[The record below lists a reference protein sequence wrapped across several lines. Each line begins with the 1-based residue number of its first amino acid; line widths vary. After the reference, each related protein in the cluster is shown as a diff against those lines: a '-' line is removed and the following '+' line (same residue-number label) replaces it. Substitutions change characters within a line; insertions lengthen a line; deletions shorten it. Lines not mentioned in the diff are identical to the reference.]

1 MLKSNFSFL
10 KKLMTC
16 LVSGLVL
23 SALIL
28 LIGNGG
34 NIPWL
39 PPYLIF
45 SFVGMVA
52 LSSFVYP
59 IFWHKRS
66 DRFAS
71 EDQLIF
77 GKLFHFIHWTIATNL
92 ILFGIKKFFG
102 LQFIVPPEIAALPAN
117 KMSGEWLTWFYF
129 GYSAAYSM
137 IIACIQIIGSLLL
150 LYKRTSLVGVFILL
164 SVMVNLTLINI
175 FYKMNAGALLQSVFI
190 TIGLIFVLLNHF
202 ERLKSIFLL
211 SRVISSNSHS
221 AKKYLPTLVLLI
233 SCILFTFYL
242 TQLD

>member
-1 MLKSNFSFL
+1 MFKSNFSFL
-10 KKLMTC
+10 KKFMTC
-16 LVSGLVL
+16 LVSGFVL
-23 SALIL
+23 SGLIL

-45 SFVGMVA
+45 SCVGMVT
-52 LSSFVYP
+52 LTSIVFP
-59 IFWHKRS
+59 IIWHKRS
-66 DRFAS
+66 NRFAS
-71 EDQLIF
+71 EDQFIF
-77 GKLFHFIHWTIATNL
+77 GKLFHLIHWTIATNL
-92 ILFGIKKFFG
+92 IFFGMKKFFG
-102 LQFIVPPEIAALPAN
+102 LQFIVPAEIAALSAN

-150 LYKRTSLVGVFILL
+150 LYKRTSLMGVFILL

-175 FYKMNAGALLQSVFI
+175 FYNMNAGALLQSVII
-190 TIGLIFVLLNHF
+190 TIGLIFILVNHF
-202 ERLKSIFLL
+202 ERLKSIFFIPP
-211 SRVISSNSHS
+211 VISSNSHS